1 MLVYQTTNSI
11 IALEKLIELKLEVC
25 TKKNTFRLL
34 KNYAVDAYNN
44 ALKKINFPNY
54 EYFEDVNRA
63 YSDFFQK
70 LMTAIDNAD
79 ACNTKP
85 VKGNTQNWYDV
96 VW

>member
-44 ALKKINFPNY
+44 ALKKIIFPNY
-54 EYFEDVNRA
+54 
-63 YSDFFQK
+63 
-70 LMTAIDNAD
+70 
-79 ACNTKP
+79 
-85 VKGNTQNWYDV
+85 
-96 VW
+96 